1 MTTKPYNTGGT
12 HDDRLFRPRQFT
24 DALLEG
30 SDLHDSRLSRRS
42 SRSWRSAFLEGA
54 DLLIEWCFGRWGV
67 RLRIDL
73 QQEEADERRR
83 LELDAAAGRV
93 R

>member
-1 MTTKPYNTGGT
+1 MTAFFDLANLQTPFWKGAIYM
-12 HDDRLFRPRQFT
+12 LAIIAAVV
-24 DALLEG
+24 ALG
-30 SDLHDSRLSRRS
+30 
-42 SRSWRSAFLEGA
+42 AFLEGA